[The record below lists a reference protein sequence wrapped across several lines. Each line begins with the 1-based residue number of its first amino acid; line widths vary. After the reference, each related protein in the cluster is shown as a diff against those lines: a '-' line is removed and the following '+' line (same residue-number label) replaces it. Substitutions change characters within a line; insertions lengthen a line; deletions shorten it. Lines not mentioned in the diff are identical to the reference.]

1 MDFYCF
7 TEHRDRLWNVTE
19 CLHSFCD
26 RWVGTGVDIY
36 VTEYTSVLMNEF
48 LSGFSDWITL
58 LCTRAMTDKNVFRV
72 SVNNNCVCDNG
83 FVFKA
88 PVLRLS

>member
-1 MDFYCF
+1 MS
-7 TEHRDRLWNVTE
+7 
-19 CLHSFCD
+19 LHSFCD

-36 VTEYTSVLMNEF
+36 IYIYVSEYTSVLINEF
-48 LSGFSDWITL
+48 LSGFCDWITL
-58 LCTRAMTDKNVFRV
+58 LCTRAVTDENIFIV
-72 SVNNNCVCDNG
+72 SVNNNCVCNNG